1 MKKLILLFG
10 LILSIGICAQEMAK
24 KALLDIEQH
33 VYDKKFSKKWK
44 KMKQADWEQ
53 SVQKAEN
60 IEELNKLFNEFSD
73 LLAQSTS
80 FSMGN
85 ASADTE
91 VEFVEYMLKVEGVLG
106 DDFVSDWSADERKE
120 WQGEMQEFVVK
131 EKEKKKKADQMARFQ
146 KMTAMVKDFTNKFP
160 ALWED
165 SKKNAFK
172 SSTGLALNGA
182 TEIGISKDQYGV
194 ASFTVVYDTEGD
206 EKMAEKLMDEL
217 IMIIEANVGEGYKMG
232 NEMDAEFVGSLKKNY
247 QFEGEK
253 FAETAKRSTVSVGV
267 LKDTPG
273 VKLVITEPVFGH

>member
-1 MKKLILLFG
+1 MKNLVLLFG
-10 LILSIGICAQEMAK
+10 LILSIGICAQETAK

-44 KMKQADWEQ
+44 KMKEADWEQ

-85 ASADTE
+85 ASAGTE

-106 DDFVSDWSADERKE
+106 DDFVSDWSSDERKE

-172 SSTGLALNGA
+172 SSTDLALNGA

-253 FAETAKRSTVSVGV
+253 FAETAKRPTVSVGV